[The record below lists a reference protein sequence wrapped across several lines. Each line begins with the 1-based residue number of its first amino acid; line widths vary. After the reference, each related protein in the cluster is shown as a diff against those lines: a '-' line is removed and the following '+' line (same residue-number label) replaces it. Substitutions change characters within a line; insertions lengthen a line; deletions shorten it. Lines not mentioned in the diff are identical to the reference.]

1 MKQITLPSTILKF
14 TRLVIHGFMEENGR
28 ALNLPKWKLGPSQY
42 RRSQE
47 IWNFPSHLLQDAK
60 CFSSPNKKKCVG
72 GWIYTIKNKDNTD
85 QRKVV
90 WAGEKHCEK
99 HFFSLRFVFT
109 IFYTG
114 SFQVPP
120 EKLLPSKKP
129 IPTQNPNF
137 T

>member
-1 MKQITLPSTILKF
+1 MQNVFLAPT
-14 TRLVIHGFMEENGR
+14 
-28 ALNLPKWKLGPSQY
+28 
-42 RRSQE
+42 
-47 IWNFPSHLLQDAK
+47 
-60 CFSSPNKKKCVG
+60 KKNMWVG
-72 GWIYTIKNKDNTD
+72 EIYTIKNKDNTD

-129 IPTQNPNF
+129 IPTQNPNL